1 MRMVKEPYV
10 TYGTA
15 PSSVATR
22 RVCKEA
28 PGRCDGLTLMQVAA
42 LDWSHF
48 HVLFQAG
55 KRPCAVLRG
64 LVRWPP
70 AAHCLSQA
78 CSSGLRQEM
87 SVHIPEHTQADWLL
101 PVDTNTK

>member
-1 MRMVKEPYV
+1 MRMVKDPYV

-48 HVLFQAG
+48 RLVSGWKEALGGTQ
-55 KRPCAVLRG
+55 RPG
-64 LVRWPP
+64 
-70 AAHCLSQA
+70 
-78 CSSGLRQEM
+78 
-87 SVHIPEHTQADWLL
+87 
-101 PVDTNTK
+101 

>member
-1 MRMVKEPYV
+1 MRMVKDPYV

-78 CSSGLRQEM
+78 
-87 SVHIPEHTQADWLL
+87 
-101 PVDTNTK
+101 